1 MMKNIKIS
9 SSALLVLAVFALS
22 SLSCAGKSSPVDDK
36 DKKKKH
42 ASLEEYEVAYF
53 ASGCF
58 WCVEAIYESVKGVV
72 EVVSG
77 YSGGTAADATYA
89 KVSRGITDHAETVA
103 VYYDPTVIDYK
114 TLLVVFFGSHD
125 PTTLNRQG
133 PDVGRHYRS
142 AIFYQNEQERLTAE
156 AYISYLLDA
165 QIFPV
170 VTTEVVPFQAFYVAE
185 DYHQDFKTCNPN
197 HGYMKAVSDPRF
209 NAFKKEYEDLLK
221 K

>member
-1 MMKNIKIS
+1 MKDIRTS
-9 SSALLVLAVFALS
+9 CSALIVLAVFALS
-22 SLSCAGKSSPVDDK
+22 SLSCAGNSAQVNDNGKR
-36 DKKKKH
+36 KKQK
-42 ASLEEYEVAYF
+42 SLEEYEVAYF

-58 WCVEAIYESVKGVV
+58 WCVEAIYESVKGVE

-77 YSGGTAADATYA
+77 YSGGTAADAYYA

-103 VYYDPTVIDYK
+103 VYYDPDIIDYK

-142 AIFYQNEQERLTAE
+142 AIFYRNEKEQLLAE
-156 AYISYLLDA
+156 EYISYLLDA

-170 VTTEVVPFQAFYVAE
+170 ITTELVPFQAFYIAE
-185 DYHQDFKTCNPN
+185 EYHQDFKTCNPN

-209 NAFKKEYEDLLK
+209 NTFKKEYEELLK

>member
-1 MMKNIKIS
+1 MKTVGLFFILIGCMIS
-9 SSALLVLAVFALS
+9 TG
-22 SLSCAGKSSPVDDK
+22 SCAEQSKEHSDK
-36 DKKKKH
+36 DKRPKDK
-42 ASLEEYEVAYF
+42 SLEEYEVAYF

-77 YSGGTAADATYA
+77 YSGGTETDATYS

-103 VYYDPTVIDYK
+103 VYYDPAVIDYK
-114 TLLVVFFGSHD
+114 TLLIVFFGSHD
-125 PTTLNRQG
+125 PTTLNQQG
-133 PDVGRHYRS
+133 PDSGRHYRS
-142 AIFYQNEQERLTAE
+142 AIFYRSAEEKMETE
-156 AYISYLLDA
+156 AYIVYLLDQ
-165 QIFPV
+165 QIFPKI
-170 VTTEVVPFQAFYVAE
+170 TTEVVPFEAFYIAE

-209 NAFKKEYEDLLK
+209 NAFKKQYEELLK